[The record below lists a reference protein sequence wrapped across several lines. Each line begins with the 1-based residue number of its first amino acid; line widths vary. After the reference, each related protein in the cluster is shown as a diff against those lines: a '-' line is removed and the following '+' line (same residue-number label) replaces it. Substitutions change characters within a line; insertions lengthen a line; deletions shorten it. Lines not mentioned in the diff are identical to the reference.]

1 MHPTTSP
8 PLPKFNSLLGCK
20 DALRARIASLPD
32 GTTAVATFLQAGVAC
47 VPIQPLEARRRRI
60 NAPRGHD

>member
-1 MHPTTSP
+1 MHPTTAP

-32 GTTAVATFLQAGVAC
+32 GTTMQAGVAC
-47 VPIQPLEARRRRI
+47 APIQPLEARRRRI
-60 NAPRGHD
+60 DAPRGHD